1 VNKSKGV
8 TSAISPSQASVTTT
22 PGSVSLLFRVNNTGN
37 TDDTYTASITQS
49 GGLTATLGGPS
60 AKFALSA
67 LGTAEFPLNAT
78 VTDPS
83 GGYVQVT
90 VTSLSDNTVNYP
102 AYIYINVGTTPP
114 PTAVANPSSGNV
126 PVNRLAI
133 LNGSGSTSGGA
144 YLWTVTGVP
153 QGSAVT
159 NASINFATSSL
170 ASVRPDVIGAYS
182 FDLHVSNSSGAA
194 DATVNYNAI
203 DAPPVPVTGNSF
215 NAPTGVFAFLN
226 GTYSYDPDGQP
237 ITFNWSLVTKPD
249 GSGVTSGSIYNAQT
263 PRPFFIPDKPGAYKL
278 QLVVSDATGTSSPVT
293 VTVTAYTPTSSIPPN
308 ADAGRNRN
316 AGLNG
321 TVTVSGSASVDPNAQ
336 PQPLTY
342 QWTLPA
348 KPTGSAATLTGAT
361 SVSAQFVPDVA
372 GDYVLSLVVSNSHG
386 TSQPVTTTVH
396 AFSTDVPPNANA
408 GANQF
413 VTPGSA
419 ASLNAQASTDPDNG
433 PSNLAYVWWL
443 DSLPPASAATLVH
456 PLTATPQFVADKSGY
471 FIGEVEANDG
481 LLAGFA
487 NTLVT
492 SAAVCDADANGV
504 LTQTDIA
511 LISAALGQTVLPNDP
526 RDFNHDGTITAA
538 DVTGCTNL
546 VSAAPPSLQISPGS
560 FTELVAAN
568 SAPVKQALQISST
581 GTALGFTV
589 TSNRPWLSTDVS
601 SGSTSTVSTVN
612 AQVDAGTLA
621 PATYAGTLTFTASSG
636 AIQTV
641 GVTVTVAAASG
652 GSLCDVNQDGVV
664 TVADVQ
670 RMVNEALGEYTAKD
684 DLNLDGVVN
693 VVDIQ
698 IVIDAVLNLGCKAQ

>member
-1 VNKSKGV
+1 
-8 TSAISPSQASVTTT
+8 
-22 PGSVSLLFRVNNTGN
+22 
-37 TDDTYTASITQS
+37 
-49 GGLTATLGGPS
+49 
-60 AKFALSA
+60 
-67 LGTAEFPLNAT
+67 
-78 VTDPS
+78 
-83 GGYVQVT
+83 
-90 VTSLSDNTVNYP
+90 
-102 AYIYINVGTTPP
+102 
-114 PTAVANPSSGNV
+114 
-126 PVNRLAI
+126 
-133 LNGSGSTSGGA
+133 
-144 YLWTVTGVP
+144 
-153 QGSAVT
+153 
-159 NASINFATSSL
+159 
-170 ASVRPDVIGAYS
+170 
-182 FDLHVSNSSGAA
+182 
-194 DATVNYNAI
+194 
-203 DAPPVPVTGNSF
+203 
-215 NAPTGVFAFLN
+215 VFAFLN
-226 GTYSYDPDGQP
+226 GAYSYDPDGQP
-237 ITFNWSLVTKPD
+237 ITFNWSLVSQPD

-263 PRPFFIPDKPGAYKL
+263 PRPFFIPDKPGAYEFR
-278 QLVVSDATGTSSPVT
+278 LVVSDATGTSSPVT
-293 VTVTAYTPTSSIPPN
+293 ATVTAYTPTSSIPPN
-308 ADAGRNRN
+308 ADAGRNQN

-336 PQPLTY
+336 PQPLSY
-342 QWTLPA
+342 QWTLPT
-348 KPTGSAATLTGAT
+348 KPIGSAATLTGAT

-396 AFSTDVPPNANA
+396 AFFTDVPPNANA

-413 VTPGSA
+413 VTPGST
-419 ASLNAQASTDPDNG
+419 ASLNSQASADPDNG
-433 PSNLAYVWWL
+433 PSNLAYMWWL

-511 LISAALGQTVLPNDP
+511 LISAALGQSVLPNDP

-538 DVTGCTNL
+538 DVTGCTNM
-546 VSAAPPSLQISPGS
+546 VAAAPPSLQISPGS

-581 GTALGFTV
+581 STALGFTV

-612 AQVDAGTLA
+612 AQVDAGTLTT
-621 PATYAGTLTFTASSG
+621 ATYAGTLTFTASSG

-641 GVTVTVAAASG
+641 GVTVTVASG
-652 GSLCDVNQDGVV
+652 SGSLCDVNQDGVV

-670 RMVNEALGEYTAKD
+670 RMVNEALGEYTPKD
-684 DLNLDGVVN
+684 DLNLDGAVN

-698 IVIDAVLNLGCKAQ
+698 IVIDAVLNLGCHAQ